1 ITISPSG
8 RITSASLLKTSWRDD
23 RDAALKAIL
32 LAITNLDPPPSAV
45 RFPQRIT
52 VRGRR
57 SL

>member
-1 ITISPSG
+1 MSPSG